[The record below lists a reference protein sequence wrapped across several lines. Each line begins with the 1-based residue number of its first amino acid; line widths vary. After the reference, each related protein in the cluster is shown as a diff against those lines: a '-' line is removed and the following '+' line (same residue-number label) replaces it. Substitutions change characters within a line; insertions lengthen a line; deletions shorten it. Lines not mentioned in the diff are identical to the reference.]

1 MWDWSRK
8 WVAGRAVAAEPG
20 RVTTYDD
27 PVRPAWRGDLEAWVQ
42 ARLEVFG
49 LGLAGEVTAPHVRPW
64 GSVLRVPTT
73 CGPVWAKAVEPELR
87 HEVAVTTLLARRRPD
102 AVAPLLGAD
111 PARGWLLLADAGETL
126 RVLGARERTLAP
138 WHDALAL
145 YASVQRDVADEAGA
159 LLADGL
165 PDLRLPRLPD
175 LYADLVGRLAPDLG
189 EVGAAALAA
198 VPLVRDLCAELDA
211 TGLPDTLQHDDL
223 HDAQV
228 FVRDGRLRILDWG
241 DACLTHPFLTLAVT
255 LDGVLAW
262 GLDDEERSEDPAPYR
277 DTYLEGWRDVAG
289 STHDELVRAAEVAR
303 RLGWACRAVNG
314 HAPQDPGALGA
325 TRARLQMLLRRRC

>member
-1 MWDWSRK
+1 M
-8 WVAGRAVAAEPG
+8 
-20 RVTTYDD
+20 TTYDA
-27 PVRPAWRGDLEAWVQ
+27 PGEQADLLAWVR

-49 LGLAGEVTAPHVRPW
+49 LGVTGEVTRPHVRPW
-64 GSVLRVPTT
+64 GVVVRVPTT
-73 CGPVWAKAVEPELR
+73 CGPVWAKAVEPSLR

-102 AVAPLLGAD
+102 AVAPVLGAD
-111 PARGWLLLADAGETL
+111 TSRGWLLLADAGETL
-126 RVLGARERTLAP
+126 REVAARERTLAP

-145 YASVQRDVADEAGA
+145 YASVQRDVAAEAAA
-159 LLADGL
+159 LLDDGL

-189 EVGAAALAA
+189 DVGASALAA
-198 VPLVRDLCAELDA
+198 VPLLRDLCAELAA

-228 FVRDGRLRILDWG
+228 FVRDARVRLLDWG
-241 DACLTHPFLTLAVT
+241 DACLSHPFLTLAVT

-262 GLDDEERSEDPAPYR
+262 GLDDEEASEDTAPYLES
-277 DTYLEGWRDVAG
+277 YLAGWAGAG
-289 STHDELVRAAEVAR
+289 SHEQLVAASRVAR

-314 HAPQDPGALGA
+314 HVPQDPDSLRT
-325 TRARLQMLLRRRC
+325 TRTRLRMFLDGRAG

>member
-1 MWDWSRK
+1 M
-8 WVAGRAVAAEPG
+8 
-20 RVTTYDD
+20 TTYDA
-27 PVRPAWRGDLEAWVQ
+27 RHEPAGPQDEQADLLAWVH

-49 LGLAGEVTAPHVRPW
+49 LGVTGEVTRPHVRPW
-64 GSVLRVPTT
+64 GVVVRVPTAS
-73 CGPVWAKAVEPELR
+73 GPVWAKAVEPALR

-102 AVAPLLGAD
+102 AVAPVLGAD
-111 PARGWLLLADAGETL
+111 TARGWLLLADAGETL
-126 RVLGARERTLAP
+126 REVAARERTLAP

-145 YASVQRDVADEAGA
+145 YASVQRDVAAEAAA
-159 LLADGL
+159 LLDDGL

-175 LYADLVGRLAPDLG
+175 LYADLVGRLAP
-189 EVGAAALAA
+189 VGASALAA
-198 VPLVRDLCAELDA
+198 VPLLRDLCAELAA

-228 FVRDGRLRILDWG
+228 FVRDGRVRILDWG

-262 GLDDEERSEDPAPYR
+262 GLDDEEASEDTTP
-277 DTYLEGWRDVAG
+277 YLESYLAGWAGAG
-289 STHDELVRAAEVAR
+289 SPDQLVAASRAAR

-314 HAPQDPGALGA
+314 HVPQDPESLCT
-325 TRARLQMLLRRRC
+325 TRTRLRMFLDGRAG